1 MTGKDD
7 FDLVPYETALRYRKT
22 DLEVLLSE
30 QPIYGL
36 KESFVDIHG
45 DLRFIL
51 INKTPLRNQHGAVIG
66 ILGTYIDITALTEAE
81 EKLKATSRLYLLI
94 SQLNQMFIRQK
105 DESKLLQETC
115 NMAVQYGGF
124 LMSWI
129 GKVDENTGLVVPLHI
144 AGKEDGYFQAISGI
158 SAKDIPI
165 GRGPT
170 GTSIR
175 ERRMVY
181 SEDIAND
188 PMMLPWREE
197 ALKRGYRSSL
207 SVPIIVNDAVKFTFT
222 LYSAK
227 PYHFND
233 EQETQLIQEI
243 ADDLSFTITA
253 LENERQNAAAEKR
266 AADYI
271 YALNESV
278 IVDISDSA
286 GRITFANENFYR
298 ITGYTPEEVMG
309 QDHKILNSKYHD
321 KKFYETLWGTILKG
335 KVWRGEVRN
344 KAKDGRLFWVDT
356 TIVPFLDDK
365 GKPVQFISIRNDIT
379 DRKNAEAEK
388 LMLLE
393 RYELITQATSD
404 TMWDLDV
411 TTNTIV
417 YNQNYTKIYGYKQ
430 RVHQNSMQWF
440 QEHVHPDDWPRV
452 KALLDRTFRFK
463 RHKMQDQYRYRCAD
477 GTYKYVL
484 DRAYV
489 LYDAAG
495 NPVRIIGSMQDITKE
510 RELNQQIEK
519 AVIAAQEK
527 EWNQLGMELHD
538 NVNQILAASM
548 IYLNFAEEK
557 IKEGKDAV
565 QEIKK
570 SEDLLRN
577 AVQEIRR
584 LSHQL
589 APASVDKMNIRQVID
604 TLVETLEAN
613 NRFTIHLDLQQAGEL
628 PMTAN
633 LQTQLFR
640 ILQEQFNNIIK
651 HAHARNVT
659 ISLRKTADALV
670 LRVADDGKGKDISKS
685 EQTTGIGLENIR
697 RRVTALGG
705 SLHIY
710 TAPGKGF
717 TLEVVVP
724 LEKI

>member
-1 MTGKDD
+1 
-7 FDLVPYETALRYRKT
+7 
-22 DLEVLLSE
+22 
-30 QPIYGL
+30 
-36 KESFVDIHG
+36 
-45 DLRFIL
+45 
-51 INKTPLRNQHGAVIG
+51 
-66 ILGTYIDITALTEAE
+66 
-81 EKLKATSRLYLLI
+81 
-94 SQLNQMFIRQK
+94 
-105 DESKLLQETC
+105 
-115 NMAVQYGGF
+115 
-124 LMSWI
+124 
-129 GKVDENTGLVVPLHI
+129 
-144 AGKEDGYFQAISGI
+144 
-158 SAKDIPI
+158 
-165 GRGPT
+165 
-170 GTSIR
+170 
-175 ERRMVY
+175 
-181 SEDIAND
+181 
-188 PMMLPWREE
+188 
-197 ALKRGYRSSL
+197 
-207 SVPIIVNDAVKFTFT
+207 
-222 LYSAK
+222 
-227 PYHFND
+227 
-233 EQETQLIQEI
+233 
-243 ADDLSFTITA
+243 
-253 LENERQNAAAEKR
+253 
-266 AADYI
+266 
-271 YALNESV
+271 
-278 IVDISDSA
+278 
-286 GRITFANENFYR
+286 
-298 ITGYTPEEVMG
+298 
-309 QDHKILNSKYHD
+309 
-321 KKFYETLWGTILKG
+321 
-335 KVWRGEVRN
+335 VRN

-577 AVQEIRR
+577 AVQEIRK

-589 APASVDKMNIRQVID
+589 APASVDKMNIRQVIE
-604 TLVETLEAN
+604 TLVESLGAN
-613 NRFTIHLDLQQAGEL
+613 NRFAIHLDLQQAGEL

-670 LRVADDGKGKDISKS
+670 LRVADDGKGKDIAKS